1 MKYIVVMACIILAS
15 LGCSMRYPSEN
26 AVAETERSMSEDV
39 VRLEHCM
46 QLNTERKIWVAAA
59 TVGGSLATGAG
70 TITPIINAYV
80 TDDRDGWVIGV
91 SVTGIVGAGLS
102 ILGVTMASEVNDEW
116 VQYHCDDFI

>member
-1 MKYIVVMACIILAS
+1 MRYLLIVIIVWVLLLA
-15 LGCSMRYPSEN
+15 GCSMRYPS
-26 AVAETERSMSEDV
+26 VETERSMTEDV

-70 TITPIINAYV
+70 TITPIINEYV

-102 ILGVTMASEVNDEW
+102 ILGVTMASEVNDDW